1 MDPIITT
8 DAVVAD
14 EVATVVTAPV
24 VEETSAPTEE
34 TPATPAE

>member
-14 EVATVVTAPV
+14 EVVTTPV
-24 VEETSAPTEE
+24 VEETPAPTEE
-34 TPATPAE
+34 TPVTPAE